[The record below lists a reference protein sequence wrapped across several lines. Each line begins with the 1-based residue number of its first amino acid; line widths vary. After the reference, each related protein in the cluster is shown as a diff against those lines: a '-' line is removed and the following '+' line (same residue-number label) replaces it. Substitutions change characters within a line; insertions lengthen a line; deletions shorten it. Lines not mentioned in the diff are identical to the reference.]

1 MDNYLLRFIPFLV
14 FGFILY
20 KAIKRKNKVA
30 ITITSLYFLCSF
42 SSLFINSVN
51 LRFHDFNSDS
61 VFSFLIYTIIH
72 AFFLKLTFYLDPY
85 ININQLPTG
94 KIYNWMQSI
103 LIIGSVYSLIY
114 LLPYAVNTFSLSALD
129 VRTDMQLEGL
139 QVLPSTIF
147 TTIAVG
153 FPSFYFVYC
162 FMFFISIVKKQKIFI
177 ILNLIGPIAFIISVL
192 TVSGRDGV
200 VLIFFAF
207 ILTYFLFE
215 NLINLN
221 IKKRLKKVFILG
233 FSIAFIPIFF
243 ITIDRFSKS
252 EEFDFNTL
260 NKGFISYI
268 GVQPFVFSDNIH
280 DENPIFNYGAN
291 SFPLLT
297 TSEVVK
303 NKKFYSGLFGTYLTA
318 FYKISGYSS
327 LILVSLIF
335 YLLFFLILKVNHRY
349 SVLSMIFFLGLF
361 FHFMITGIFYFRL
374 GNRGG
379 NLFIVL
385 TFFIFFL
392 LRNTR
397 KIRI

>member
-1 MDNYLLRFIPFLV
+1 M
-14 FGFILY
+14 
-20 KAIKRKNKVA
+20 
-30 ITITSLYFLCSF
+30 
-42 SSLFINSVN
+42 
-51 LRFHDFNSDS
+51 
-61 VFSFLIYTIIH
+61 
-72 AFFLKLTFYLDPY
+72 
-85 ININQLPTG
+85 
-94 KIYNWMQSI
+94 
-103 LIIGSVYSLIY
+103 
-114 LLPYAVNTFSLSALD
+114 
-129 VRTDMQLEGL
+129 
-139 QVLPSTIF
+139 
-147 TTIAVG
+147 
-153 FPSFYFVYC
+153 
-162 FMFFISIVKKQKIFI
+162 
-177 ILNLIGPIAFIISVL
+177 
-192 TVSGRDGV
+192 
-200 VLIFFAF
+200 
-207 ILTYFLFE
+207 
-215 NLINLN
+215 
-221 IKKRLKKVFILG
+221 
-233 FSIAFIPIFF
+233 
-243 ITIDRFSKS
+243 
-252 EEFDFNTL
+252 
-260 NKGFISYI
+260 
-268 GVQPFVFSDNIH
+268 FSDNIH

>member
-233 FSIAFIPIFF
+233 FSIAFIPFFF

>member
-94 KIYNWMQSI
+94 KIYNWLQSI